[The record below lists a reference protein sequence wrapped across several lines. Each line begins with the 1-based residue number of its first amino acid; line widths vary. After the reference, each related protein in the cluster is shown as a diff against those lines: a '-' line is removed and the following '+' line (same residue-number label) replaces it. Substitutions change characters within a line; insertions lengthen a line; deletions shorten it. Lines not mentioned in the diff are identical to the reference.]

1 LDHHWQLYA
10 QNGTVLAWT
19 VRVHNGGKAAQVFW
33 KLLTVTGLDADN
45 DNHVQ
50 LRGADETPLAHAGS
64 VYDKPAIVTIADAAG
79 RQVPRRVRDKQAF
92 TLGNGSTRSW
102 HSTPPRGPAPCTWAC
117 GE

>member
-10 QNGTVLAWT
+10 QIGTVLAWM

-33 KLLTVTGLDADN
+33 ELLTVTGLDTDN
-45 DNHVQ
+45 DIHVQ
-50 LRGADETPLAHAGS
+50 LRGADDHPLAHAGS
-64 VYDKPAIVTIADAAG
+64 VYDKPAIVTVADVAR
-79 RQVPRRVRDKQAF
+79 RQVARGVRDKLAF

-102 HSTPPRGPAPCTWAC
+102 HSTPPRGPAPCTSAC